1 MGLLLKRPCWQ
12 VKCLR
17 GFIDEPT
24 RVQGIRN
31 LGPEPSNFIGE
42 KLDVLRCFSTGDDFY
57 GCFLK
62 RFRFLD
68 QCFELGNPS
77 FSDDLIRIAFP
88 KNHRLYG
95 QALKL
100 RFQSFQKGSLA
111 TGISVEDQ
119 DGITGEGFENGC
131 LLRGDLG
138 SE

>member
-1 MGLLLKRPCWQ
+1 MNRHASSGSGISAPR
-12 VKCLR
+12 
-17 GFIDEPT
+17 
-24 RVQGIRN
+24 RVTSSVR
-31 LGPEPSNFIGE
+31 
-42 KLDVLRCFSTGDDFY
+42 KLDALRFFSPGDDSY

-77 FSDDLIRIAFP
+77 FPDNLIRIAFP

-100 RFQSFQKGSLA
+100 RFQSFQKGGLA

-119 DGITGEGFENGC
+119 DDTTDESFENGC